1 MHHDCEPYIPV
12 VGMINTFMHVC
23 VHACV
28 LVLICKGMKVF
39 RRANPA
45 GEGADWGVIERR
57 LLFIVL
63 LTRACWP
70 HQVRALPLTPR
81 KKTREQR
88 PLCIKQAT
96 VQLIEVCV
104 CPCVFDT

>member
-1 MHHDCEPYIPV
+1 
-12 VGMINTFMHVC
+12 
-23 VHACV
+23 
-28 LVLICKGMKVF
+28 MKVWVSEKS
-39 RRANPA
+39 
-45 GEGADWGVIERR
+45 EGADWGVIERR

-88 PLCIKQAT
+88 PLSIKQAT
-96 VQLIEVCV
+96 VLIEVCV
-104 CPCVFDT
+104 CPRVLTKPV